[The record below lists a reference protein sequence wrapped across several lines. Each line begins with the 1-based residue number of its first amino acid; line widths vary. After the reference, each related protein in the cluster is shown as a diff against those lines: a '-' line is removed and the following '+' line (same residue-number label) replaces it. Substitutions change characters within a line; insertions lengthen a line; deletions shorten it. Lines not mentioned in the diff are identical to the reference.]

1 MKTKH
6 ADMNYTLSKGAF
18 KKSVLLQY
26 RIQCSLRL
34 YFCMHENDVF
44 NQMPVIVNARNCTL
58 YYSSLNFPL
67 LLVVLERNL
76 HT

>member
-6 ADMNYTLSKGAF
+6 ADMKYTLSKGAF
-18 KKSVLLQY
+18 TKSVLVQD

-44 NQMPVIVNARNCTL
+44 NQAPVIVNVRSCTL
-58 YYSSLNFPL
+58 YYSSLKFPT
-67 LLVVLERNL
+67 VARNVG
-76 HT
+76 T